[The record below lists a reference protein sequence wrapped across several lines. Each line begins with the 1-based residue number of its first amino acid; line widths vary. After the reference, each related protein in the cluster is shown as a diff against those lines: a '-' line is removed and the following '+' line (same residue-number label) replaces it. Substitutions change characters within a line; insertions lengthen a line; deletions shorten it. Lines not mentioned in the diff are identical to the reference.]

1 MKLSKVIIENF
12 RSYSHRVELSIEQI
26 TAIIGKNDV
35 GKSSILDALDTFFNQ
50 GKLDVADRN
59 IHSTDNPVIIG
70 RVFSNPPILRWSCGT
85 AAHQCRLR
93 ELRFA
98 DRHGQRK
105 PAEYVPHLRRQS
117 GRQAAPPDGLY
128 RPSLRCSRPVVHR
141 RFRGNLAGC
150 AGGMP
155 EAAERINYEEVRRKW
170 ISWSFVEQKSM
181 CSGISSEMISSV

>member
-105 PAEYVPHLRRQS
+105 PAEYAPHLRRRLR
-117 GRQAAPPDGLY
+117 RQTAAPDGLY
-128 RPSLRCSRPVVHR
+128 RPSRRCCRPVVHR
-141 RFRGNLAGC
+141 GLRVDMAGC
-150 AGGMP
+150 AGRM
-155 EAAERINYEEVRRKW
+155 
-170 ISWSFVEQKSM
+170 
-181 CSGISSEMISSV
+181 SGVAGFNCKK

>member
-70 RVFSNPPILRWSCGT
+70 CVFSNPPNEIVLDDSVSTTLEAEYLLNEDRQLEIWKEYSVSGKESIFIV
-85 AAHQCRLR
+85 AAHPANEPYENLLQKKNADLKRLIQSAG
-93 ELRFA
+93 LQTSL
-98 DRHGQRK
+98 DKGTQRK
-105 PAEYVPHLRRQS
+105 TTENEL
-117 GRQAAPPDGLY
+117 
-128 RPSLRCSRPVVHR
+128 PSLTQCT
-141 RFRGNLAGC
+141 A
-150 AGGMP
+150 
-155 EAAERINYEEVRRKW
+155 
-170 ISWSFVEQKSM
+170 
-181 CSGISSEMISSV
+181 

>member
-85 AAHQCRLR
+85 AAHEAGLR
-93 ELRFA
+93 RMRSA
-98 DRHGQRK
+98 DRHGQCES
-105 PAEYVPHLRRQS
+105 AEYAAHLRRRP
-117 GRQAAPPDGLY
+117 GRQAPPPDGLHQAA
-128 RPSLRCSRPVVHR
+128 PRCCRPVVY
-141 RFRGNLAGC
+141 RGLRVDLAGC
-150 AGGMP
+150 AGGVS
-155 EAAERINYEEVRRKW
+155 EVA
-170 ISWSFVEQKSM
+170 
-181 CSGISSEMISSV
+181 G